1 MIQGVIMLL
10 LAPILGVKLTIGTVA
25 TLLPIIFVLAFA
37 LSALGLL
44 ISARMNSV
52 QGFQMV
58 SNFMVMPMFFL
69 SGALFPLGNL
79 PSWLEVLTRINPVTY
94 GGRRRASDRVG
105 GDEQIS
111 RAERAAWAN
120 GIRSNDD
127 SPSGHAD
134 RSRIRRGGYLAGGAG
149 FRHPRVSL
157 YGALGRC

>member
-58 SNFMVMPMFFL
+58 SNFLVMPMFFL

-79 PSWLEVLTRINPVTY
+79 PSWLEVLTRINPVSY
-94 GGRRRASDRVG
+94 GVDAVRQTVLAETSGSALLSGQLGLTVLGQTMTPLTDTLIVLAFGAVAISLAVRVFSIQ
-105 GDEQIS
+105 E
-111 RAERAAWAN
+111 
-120 GIRSNDD
+120 
-127 SPSGHAD
+127 
-134 RSRIRRGGYLAGGAG
+134 
-149 FRHPRVSL
+149 
-157 YGALGRC
+157 